1 MFPDRPLHLLL
12 KCRELP
18 IDMESSS
25 SEKKHEDDD
34 DEKPERVVHV
44 PRQKF
49 IPVTKAQLL
58 DAILM
63 TLFDSQD
70 EALQFLN
77 VSRCLDAIIHAEHK
91 VVLEDMRADYSIISG
106 FAGKKETVDDGRHG
120 QHVADKMKSDPTT
133 SGEEGKIEVEEQFLL
148 VSATMLKNLVG
159 SSGINRRKCSGD
171 PSRLV
176 MMP

>member
-12 KCRELP
+12 KCHELP
-18 IDMESSS
+18 IEMESSS

-58 DAILM
+58 DAIMM
-63 TLFDSQD
+63 TAFDSQD

-77 VSRCLDAIIHAEHK
+77 VSR
-91 VVLEDMRADYSIISG
+91 
-106 FAGKKETVDDGRHG
+106 
-120 QHVADKMKSDPTT
+120 
-133 SGEEGKIEVEEQFLL
+133 
-148 VSATMLKNLVG
+148 
-159 SSGINRRKCSGD
+159 
-171 PSRLV
+171 
-176 MMP
+176 